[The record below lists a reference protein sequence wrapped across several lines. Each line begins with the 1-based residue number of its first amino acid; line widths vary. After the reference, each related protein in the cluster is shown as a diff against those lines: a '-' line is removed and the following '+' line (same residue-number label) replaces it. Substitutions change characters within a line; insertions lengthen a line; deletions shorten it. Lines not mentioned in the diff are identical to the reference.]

1 MLAVRFNA
9 RLDSRTGGV
18 AERLLNPFNAN
29 DHEYP
34 RIDRALKCLASKL
47 CRLATFNPSLIARRT
62 LVGLSHH

>member
-18 AERLLNPFNAN
+18 AERLLNPFN
-29 DHEYP
+29 EYP